1 VADDAGLRVT
11 GLLNEAV
18 PHLLNIGIVVLG
30 ALHVLLVLLLLRFQ
44 DGTQPVVREL
54 LMVVS
59 SSITISS
66 PYSSRTTRV
75 VMQASRKYGL

>member
-1 VADDAGLRVT
+1 MADDAGLRVT

-66 PYSSRTTRV
+66 PYSSRATRV
-75 VMQASRKYGL
+75 VVQASRKYRL